1 MKPNVA
7 KRIWLQHG
15 HWEDERKGRQV
26 CSRSEE
32 SCEKQTNDKPNI
44 YADCRRNK
52 DDEIDYHLGNQ

>member
-15 HWEDERKGRQV
+15 EWEGEREGRQV

-32 SCEKQTNDKPNI
+32 SCEKQTNK
-44 YADCRRNK
+44 
-52 DDEIDYHLGNQ
+52 